1 VFFLSRL
8 QRIKIVDNIG
18 NRAGSLSDLVV
29 SLREKYPPVTAIVIK
44 PPRQPEALI
53 PWGQVRGFEESRIL
67 LSRPLKE
74 ITTEEMKT
82 NEIRLVR
89 DVLDKQIVDTGGH
102 KLIRVQDV
110 QLARV
115 ERKIRV
121 IAVDISGRAIMRRL
135 GLTGMSDRLPSK
147 IAPHYNY
154 IDWSN
159 VDLIGSG
166 VDAVKLKVP
175 HEKLSLLHP
184 ADIADIVNE
193 LGPEH
198 RVALLESLSKEVAAD
213 TMEEMS
219 PSYQASVLSNMETR
233 KAAEILKEMEP
244 DDAADLL
251 ADLPDEKGAE
261 LLGLIKKEEADELRE
276 LLAHPED
283 SAGGIMTTEF
293 VALPANLTVAKA
305 ITKLRK
311 LEPDAETIYYLYVVD
326 KQEHLLGVLSLRKLI
341 VSPPDMKISDIMYV
355 NIIKVNVA
363 DEQEEVAKLIAKYNL
378 LAIPVVDDENKIQ
391 GIVTVDDAIDV
402 VIPTAWKKR
411 FPHIYS

>member
-1 VFFLSRL
+1 MFFLSRL
-8 QRIKIVDNIG
+8 QKIKVIDNVG
-18 NRAGSLSDLVV
+18 NRAGNLADLVV
-29 SLREKYPPVTAIVIK
+29 SLREKYPPVTAVIIK
-44 PPRQPEALI
+44 PPRKEEVMI
-53 PWGQVRGFEESRIL
+53 PWGQVRGFEESRVL
-67 LSRPLKE
+67 LARPLEQITPDALGPKE
-74 ITTEEMKT
+74 M
-82 NEIRLVR
+82 RLVR
-89 DVLDKQIVDTGGH
+89 DVLDKQIVDTEGH

-115 ERKIRV
+115 ERRIRV

-135 GLTGMSDRLPSK
+135 GLTGISDRLPPRLS
-147 IAPHYNY
+147 PHYNY

-166 VDAVKLKVP
+166 IDAVKLKVP

-219 PSYQASVLSNMETR
+219 PSYQANALSKMAPK

-261 LLGLIKKEEADELRE
+261 LLSMIKKEEADELRE
-276 LLAHPED
+276 LLSHPED

-305 ITKLRK
+305 IARLRK

-326 KQEHLLGVLSLRKLI
+326 KDEHLLGVLSLRKLI
-341 VSPPDMKISDIMYV
+341 VSAPDKKISDLMYV
-355 NIIKVNVA
+355 NIIKANVS
-363 DEQEEVAKLIAKYNL
+363 DEQEDVAKLIAKYNL